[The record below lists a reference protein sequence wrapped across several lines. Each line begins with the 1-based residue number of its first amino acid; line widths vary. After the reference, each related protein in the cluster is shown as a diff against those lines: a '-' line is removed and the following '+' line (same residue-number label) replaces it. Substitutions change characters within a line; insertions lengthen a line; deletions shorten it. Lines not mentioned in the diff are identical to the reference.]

1 MKRRAKRKPA
11 AKASPEQLAPQA
23 QPSDPGNTAHPI
35 WLPRV
40 AGVRVTEETALTY
53 AAFWACVRV
62 ISDALAVL
70 PMHAY
75 RKRPGGGRD
84 EATDNVVDWL
94 CHTQTNPE
102 TPAFFFRQT
111 ILAHALVW
119 GNGYAEIE
127 RDAAG
132 RVVWLWQL
140 TPDRVEP
147 DRNDAGDLVYIVANP
162 DRTRTVLPAEDVIH
176 LRGLGFDGLVGYSVV
191 RMAARAI
198 GIGIAGDEAVTS
210 FYANDSTPGGY
221 LKHPQRL
228 QEQAKKNLQ
237 ESFYRKHGG
246 PDKRRTMAILEE
258 GMEWVQVGMP
268 PEDAQLLQTRQ
279 FAPVDICRIFK
290 VPPHKIGDLSR
301 ATFSNIEQQET
312 EFVVD
317 CLMPW
322 AVPLEQEINSKLFG
336 IKQKGS
342 LFVKHNFNGRLRGDS
357 AARAAFYGQLFD
369 RGVFSVN
376 DICEM
381 EDRNPVGPEGDK
393 RFVPLNMQLL
403 ERAGE
408 EPLPGE
414 DPPADDPAPKA
425 DPATQA
431 PPAGVRG
438 AALAVIADAAH
449 RCVRREVH
457 RAEDALKRLRE
468 DQGKLDTWAAE
479 FLEDQLAYVLEA
491 ITPGVELLAALLDRS
506 DLTDQLA
513 AVALSVWRT
522 DLATRLKSLG
532 RGEVLDAWSNGHHWW
547 FADTIADKAA
557 ALSASTPLESPA

>member
-1 MKRRAKRKPA
+1 MKRRKKRPVGQSNPA
-11 AKASPEQLAPQA
+11 PLNPQA
-23 QPSDPGNTAHPI
+23 QPSEPGTSHNPL
-35 WLPRV
+35 WLPRP
-40 AGVRVTEETALTY
+40 AGVRVTEDTALTY
-53 AAFWACVRV
+53 AAFWGCVRV
-62 ISDALAVL
+62 IADAIAVL
-70 PMHAY
+70 PLHAY
-75 RKRPGGGRD
+75 RKRPAGGRD
-84 EATDNVVDWL
+84 EATDNVADWL
-94 CHTQTNPE
+94 CHTQANPE

-111 ILAHALVW
+111 LLAHALVW

-147 DRNDAGDLVYIVANP
+147 DRNDAGELVYKVANP
-162 DRTRTVLPAEDVIH
+162 DRSYTILPAEDVVH

-191 RMAARAI
+191 KMAARAI

-221 LKHPQRL
+221 LKHQQRL
-228 QEQAKKNLQ
+228 TEQARKNLQ
-237 ESFYRKHGG
+237 ESFFRKHGG

-258 GMEWVQVGMP
+258 GMEWIQVGMP

-290 VPPHKIGDLSR
+290 VPPHKIADLSR

-322 AVPLEQEINSKLFG
+322 AVPYEQEINSKLFG
-336 IKQKGS
+336 RKQRGT

-357 AARAAFYGQLFD
+357 AARGAFYGQLFD

-403 ERAGE
+403 ENAGE

-414 DPPADDPAPKA
+414 TPPSAPAEPM
-425 DPATQA
+425 QV
-431 PPAGVRG
+431 PAGVRG
-438 AALAVIADAAH
+438 AALAVLADAAS
-449 RCVRREVH
+449 RCLRREVH
-457 RAEDALKRLRE
+457 RAEDAIKRLGG
-468 DQGKLDTWAAE
+468 DPQKLAAWSAE
-479 FLEDQLAYVLEA
+479 FLPLECGYVGEA
-491 ITPGVELLAALLDRS
+491 VAPGVGLLASLVGRG
-506 DLTDQLA
+506 DLADEIT
-513 AVALSVWRT
+513 AVAVASWRADLSSRLSALADNRVLGGWLHPDVPLCFAE
-522 DLATRLKSLG
+522 DLAR
-532 RGEVLDAWSNGHHWW
+532 
-547 FADTIADKAA
+547 KAL
-557 ALSASTPLESPA
+557 ALSASTPLESPNA